1 MLLVGDPNLNPS
13 CATIASWDMGQLKVQ
28 PWWIQFLCDVFLGGG
43 GGGIR
48 QFAGDSEK
56 KNDKDSTKTTKNGR
70 FFGEGVSPPRKNLE
84 FVRLPAVHM

>member
-13 CATIASWDMGQLKVQ
+13 SATIASWDMGQLKVQ
-28 PWWIQFLCDVFLGGG
+28 PWWIHELIFVWCVSG

-70 FFGEGVSPPRKNLE
+70 FFGEGVSPPKKNLE

>member
-1 MLLVGDPNLNPS
+1 MPRLHPGTWGNSKYSLDGFMSL
-13 CATIASWDMGQLKVQ
+13 
-28 PWWIQFLCDVFLGGG
+28 FLCDVFPG

-70 FFGEGVSPPRKNLE
+70 FFGEGVSPPKKNLE

>member
-1 MLLVGDPNLNPS
+1 MSL
-13 CATIASWDMGQLKVQ
+13 
-28 PWWIQFLCDVFLGGG
+28 FLCDVFP

-70 FFGEGVSPPRKNLE
+70 FFGEGVSPPKKTWSL
-84 FVRLPAVHM
+84 